1 MKKNFKEYNE
11 RKAEEKI
18 EKDFSEI
25 RKVIKESK
33 RLLKLS
39 YIIPVVKITVNKNL
53 KRYVN
58 KLETNGINFNF

>member
-33 RLLKLS
+33 RLLKRS